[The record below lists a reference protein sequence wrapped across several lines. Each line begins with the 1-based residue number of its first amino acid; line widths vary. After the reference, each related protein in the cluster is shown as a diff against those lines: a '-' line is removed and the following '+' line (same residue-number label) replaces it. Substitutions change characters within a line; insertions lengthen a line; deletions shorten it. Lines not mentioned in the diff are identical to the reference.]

1 MGILEVS
8 TIAHIALNSWA
19 LGEPRAL
26 DAYMSYSLN
35 SLKGIIWGDYYRG
48 Y

>member
-19 LGEPRAL
+19 LREPRAL
-26 DAYMSYSLN
+26 DAYIGLPQNKPLALN
-35 SLKGIIWGDYYRG
+35 
-48 Y
+48 